1 MKISF
6 NDKSLHTT
14 FEYPS
19 ESSLAQEEAEEEEEE
34 EGEEDGEEEEVGPDS
49 EKPFTVFSPRATFV
63 SSVGPES
70 SSGNRSRW
78 TGQPGSG
85 MWTTLAG
92 IHACCLPFTGLSSYT
107 PKHSMAFSKWQ
118 EQTLVQ
124 TPTDVELPPKEV
136 MVSQVEGAG

>member
-19 ESSLAQEEAEEEEEE
+19 ESSLVQDEAEEEEE

-49 EKPFTVFSPRATFV
+49 EKPFRVFLPRATFV

-70 SSGNRSRW
+70 SSGNHTRW
-78 TGQPGSG
+78 DGQPASG
-85 MWTTLAG
+85 IWTTSAG
-92 IHACCLPFTGLSSYT
+92 IHACCLWFTGLSSYT

-124 TPTDVELPPKEV
+124 TPTEVELPPKEV
-136 MVSQVEGAG
+136 MVSQVKGAG

>member
-34 EGEEDGEEEEVGPDS
+34 EDDGEEEEVGLDS
-49 EKPFTVFSPRATFV
+49 EKSFSLFLPRATFV

-70 SSGNRSRW
+70 PRLPDGSSGNHRRLGWAGWEWNLAHIFQVSIPVLFGSQACPATLPSIPWPSASGRNRHWCRLQVRWNSHRRRSW
-78 TGQPGSG
+78 
-85 MWTTLAG
+85 
-92 IHACCLPFTGLSSYT
+92 
-107 PKHSMAFSKWQ
+107 
-118 EQTLVQ
+118 
-124 TPTDVELPPKEV
+124 
-136 MVSQVEGAG
+136 

>member
-34 EGEEDGEEEEVGPDS
+34 EDGEEEEVGLDS
-49 EKPFTVFSPRATFV
+49 EKSFSLFLPRATFV

-70 SSGNRSRW
+70 PRLPDGSSGNHHGLGW
-78 TGQPGSG
+78 
-85 MWTTLAG
+85 AG
-92 IHACCLPFTGLSSYT
+92 
-107 PKHSMAFSKWQ
+107 W
-118 EQTLVQ
+118 E
-124 TPTDVELPPKEV
+124 
-136 MVSQVEGAG
+136 

>member
-19 ESSLAQEEAEEEEEE
+19 ESSLAQEEAEEEEE
-34 EGEEDGEEEEVGPDS
+34 GEEDGEEEEVGPDS
-49 EKPFTVFSPRATFV
+49 EKAFTIFLPRATFV
-63 SSVGPES
+63 SSVGAES
-70 SSGNRSRW
+70 SSGNYTCW
-78 TGQPGSG
+78 DGQPGSG
-85 MWTTLAG
+85 TCTTLVGA
-92 IHACCLPFTGLSSYT
+92 HACCLWFTGLSSYT

-124 TPTDVELPPKEV
+124 APTEVELPPKEV
-136 MVSQVEGAG
+136 MVSQVEGAE